1 MIAWLTLQRAG
12 ATSIATNIENSSA
25 GHRSVYGDP
34 MSEND
39 KNGKGFKVVDR
50 RFSNLD
56 ESKIDDDKQETK
68 QKPEYV
74 AELER
79 ALADKEQ
86 RLQEIAAS
94 HESSVTDFRSARD
107 RIKGEALK
115 DVERGRRSLIVDFL
129 DIIDNLDR
137 AIEATEYTG
146 DLNTLLDGVKMV
158 RDMFL
163 GKLGPWGFSEWKPW
177 DITSI
182 RRYTKAVTMVRADD
196 PCTDGQ
202 IVEVIQEGYSLG
214 EDIIRPASVAVARS
228 KSSSS
233 INDRF
238 IRIQPC

>member
-1 MIAWLTLQRAG
+1 
-12 ATSIATNIENSSA
+12 
-25 GHRSVYGDP
+25 

-39 KNGKGFKVVDR
+39 ENGKGFKVVDR

-79 ALADKEQ
+79 ALADKEE
-86 RLQEIAAS
+86 RLREIAAS
-94 HESSVTDFRSARD
+94 HESSAADFRSARD
-107 RIKGEALK
+107 RIKRETLK

-137 AIEATEYTG
+137 AIEATEHTG

-163 GKLGPWGFSEWKPW
+163 GKLGALGIQRVDTLGHHFDP
-177 DITSI
+177 SI
-182 RRYTKAVTMVRADD
+182 HKAVTMVRADD
-196 PCTDGQ
+196 PSHDGQ
-202 IVEVIQEGYSLG
+202 IVEVIQEGYSMG

-228 KSSSS
+228 DS
-233 INDRF
+233 
-238 IRIQPC
+238 